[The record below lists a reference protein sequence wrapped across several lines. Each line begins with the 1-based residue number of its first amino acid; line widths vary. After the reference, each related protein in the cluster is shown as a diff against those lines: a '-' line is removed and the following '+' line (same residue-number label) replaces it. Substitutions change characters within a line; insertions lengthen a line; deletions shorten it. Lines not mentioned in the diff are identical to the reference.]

1 MGHKEKVKVGS
12 AVREAGGLPVSHG
25 RRWALDGGYLQH
37 AAICNACCYGE
48 TLEAFAKKS
57 SFWLFACLF
66 SACLTLCSV
75 DKVI

>member
-25 RRWALDGGYLQH
+25 RRWALDRGYLQH

-48 TLEAFAKKS
+48 TLEAFAKK
-57 SFWLFACLF
+57 
-66 SACLTLCSV
+66 
-75 DKVI
+75 